1 MAGNKT
7 LVIKGRVQV
16 TKELQ
21 LVFYVCLG
29 AILGPQCC
37 LLPDFGQAEE
47 SSEPLLNEKGF
58 NFTVSPPLP
67 AQLLLQERGARKS
80 PC

>member
-21 LVFYVCLG
+21 LAFYVCLG
-29 AILGPQCC
+29 AILGP
-37 LLPDFGQAEE
+37 
-47 SSEPLLNEKGF
+47 
-58 NFTVSPPLP
+58 
-67 AQLLLQERGARKS
+67 
-80 PC
+80 